1 MNEHHKKI
9 AIIYHGGCP
18 DGLGGAYAAW
28 KKFGEEAE
36 YIPAKHGK
44 PIPEGLEGKQLF
56 FIDFSYPQDIMD
68 AVVKTAASVTVL
80 DHHLGT
86 KKIVESMPEYV
97 FDENRSGA
105 TIAWGY
111 FHPDLPVPALLRYIE
126 DGDLYKFILPNS
138 RQILAYLYS
147 SPLLTSSFEQWDLMI
162 NEMTT
167 PAELERIIHTG
178 SLFEQYHEHIVQSG
192 VRHAELIIFEG
203 YECYL
208 ASSSGE
214 FVSDIGNHLVTA
226 RPPIALIVSA
236 SATDLRV
243 SLRSDKTVDVAAI
256 ARIYGG
262 NGHPAAAGF
271 RIPLGQA
278 VPWHPIEDNHENP
291 RN

>member
-1 MNEHHKKI
+1 MHEQQKEI

-28 KKFGEEAE
+28 KKFGDAAE

-44 PIPEGLEGKQLF
+44 PVPEGLSGRRLF

-68 AVVKTAASVTVL
+68 DIIKTAASVTVL

-86 KKIVESMPEYV
+86 KEIVESMPDYV
-97 FDENRSGA
+97 FDEKRSGA

-111 FHPDLPVPALLRYIE
+111 FHPDIPVPALLRYIE
-126 DGDLYKFILPNS
+126 DGDLYLFALPHARS
-138 RQILAYLYS
+138 ILAYLYT
-147 SPLLTSSFEQWDLMI
+147 SPLLTSSFENWDSVI
-162 NEMTT
+162 EEMSD
-167 PAELERIIHTG
+167 PVAFEQIIQTG
-178 SLFEQYHEHIVQSG
+178 SLFEQYHEHVVLNG
-192 VRHAELIIFEG
+192 VRHAELVTFEG

-214 FVSDIGNHLVTA
+214 FVSDIGNHLVTT

-243 SLRSDKTVDVAAI
+243 SLRSDKTIDVAAI
-256 ARIYGG
+256 ARKYGG

-271 RIPLGQA
+271 RIPLGEK
-278 VPWHPIEDNHENP
+278 VPWTPLPEIHEDT
-291 RN
+291 RD